1 MANDGTIKESLV
13 ADMKSAMRAGEKF
26 RLATIRL
33 ALAAIK
39 QIEVDQRKELDETEV
54 LQVLDKM
61 CKQRRESMSQFEQA
75 GRTDLVEKE
84 QAELTII
91 AEYLPQAL
99 SESEVEQLITAAV
112 TQTGA
117 SSMRE
122 MGAVM
127 AILKPQM
134 QGRADMYAVSALI
147 KSKLSN

>member
-1 MANDGTIKESLV
+1 
-13 ADMKSAMRAGEKF
+13 MRAGEKF

-134 QGRADMYAVSALI
+134 QGRADMSAFSALI

>member
-1 MANDGTIKESLV
+1 
-13 ADMKSAMRAGEKF
+13 MRAGEKF

-134 QGRADMYAVSALI
+134 QGRADMSAVSALI

>member
-1 MANDGTIKESLV
+1 
-13 ADMKSAMRAGEKF
+13 
-26 RLATIRL
+26 
-33 ALAAIK
+33 
-39 QIEVDQRKELDETEV
+39 
-54 LQVLDKM
+54 
-61 CKQRRESMSQFEQA
+61 MSQFEQA

-134 QGRADMYAVSALI
+134 QGRADMSAVSALI

>member
-1 MANDGTIKESLV
+1 MASDGTIKENLV

-134 QGRADMYAVSALI
+134 QGRADMSAVSALI

>member
-1 MANDGTIKESLV
+1 MASNATIKENLV
-13 ADMKSAMRAGEKF
+13 ADMKSAMRAGKKP

-39 QIEVDQRKELDETEV
+39 QIEVDERKELDETEV

-61 CKQRRESMSQFEQA
+61 CKQRRESMSQFEDA

-84 QAELTII
+84 QAELAII

-112 TQTGA
+112 AKTGA

-134 QGRADMYAVSALI
+134 QGRADMSAVSALI

>member
-1 MANDGTIKESLV
+1 
-13 ADMKSAMRAGEKF
+13 MKSAMRAGEKF

-54 LQVLDKM
+54 LQVLDKL

-134 QGRADMYAVSALI
+134 QGRADMSAVSALI

>member
-1 MANDGTIKESLV
+1 
-13 ADMKSAMRAGEKF
+13 MRAGEKF

-39 QIEVDQRKELDETEV
+39 HIEVDQRKELDETEV

-99 SESEVEQLITAAV
+99 SESEV
-112 TQTGA
+112 
-117 SSMRE
+117 
-122 MGAVM
+122 
-127 AILKPQM
+127 
-134 QGRADMYAVSALI
+134 
-147 KSKLSN
+147 

>member
-1 MANDGTIKESLV
+1 
-13 ADMKSAMRAGEKF
+13 MKSAMRAGEKF

-134 QGRADMYAVSALI
+134 QGRADMSAVSALI

>member
-1 MANDGTIKESLV
+1 VANDGTIKESLV

-134 QGRADMYAVSALI
+134 QGRADMSAVSALI

>member
-1 MANDGTIKESLV
+1 
-13 ADMKSAMRAGEKF
+13 MKSAMRAGEKS

-39 QIEVDQRKELDETEV
+39 QIEVDERKELDETEV

-75 GRTDLVEKE
+75 GRTDLAEKE
-84 QAELTII
+84 QAELAII

-99 SESEVEQLITAAV
+99 SESEIEQSITVAIA
-112 TQTGA
+112 QTGA

-134 QGRADMYAVSALI
+134 QGRADMSAVSALI

>member
-1 MANDGTIKESLV
+1 M
-13 ADMKSAMRAGEKF
+13 
-26 RLATIRL
+26 
-33 ALAAIK
+33 
-39 QIEVDQRKELDETEV
+39 
-54 LQVLDKM
+54 
-61 CKQRRESMSQFEQA
+61 
-75 GRTDLVEKE
+75 VEKE

-91 AEYLPQAL
+91 SEYLPQAL

-134 QGRADMYAVSALI
+134 QGRADMSAVSALI

>member
-134 QGRADMYAVSALI
+134 QGRADMSAVSALI

>member
-1 MANDGTIKESLV
+1 VASDGTIKENLV
-13 ADMKSAMRAGEKF
+13 ADMKSAMRAGEKS

-39 QIEVDQRKELDETEV
+39 QIEVDERKELDETEV

-75 GRTDLVEKE
+75 GRTDLAEKE
-84 QAELTII
+84 QAELAII
-91 AEYLPQAL
+91 AEYLPQSL
-99 SESEVEQLITAAV
+99 SESEIEQSITAAIA
-112 TQTGA
+112 QTGA

-134 QGRADMYAVSALI
+134 QGRADMSAVSALI